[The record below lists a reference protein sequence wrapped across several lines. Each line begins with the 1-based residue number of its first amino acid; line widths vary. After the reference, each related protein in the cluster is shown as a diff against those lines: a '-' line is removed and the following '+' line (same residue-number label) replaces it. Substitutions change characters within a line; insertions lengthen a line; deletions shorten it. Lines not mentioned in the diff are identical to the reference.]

1 MTVKEYLE
9 KARKAGEHL
18 TPVGHGKSYAEAI
31 AETMDVWSN
40 DAAFGYVIEA
50 MKRVGCRRDT
60 INKTLTAMY
69 YVMDELGVDEAAE
82 RYRNY

>member
-1 MTVKEYLE
+1 MTVKEYLD
-9 KARKAGEHL
+9 KAQEAGKRL
-18 TPVGHGKSYAEAI
+18 TPVGHGKPYAEAI

-50 MKRVGCRRDT
+50 MKRVGCRRTT
-60 INKTLTAMY
+60 IDKVLTAMY
-69 YVMDELGVDEAAE
+69 YVMDELAVDEAAE

>member
-1 MTVKEYLE
+1 
-9 KARKAGEHL
+9 
-18 TPVGHGKSYAEAI
+18 
-31 AETMDVWSN
+31 MDVWSN

-69 YVMDELGVDEAAE
+69 YVMDEMSVDEAAE
-82 RYRNY
+82 RYRNF